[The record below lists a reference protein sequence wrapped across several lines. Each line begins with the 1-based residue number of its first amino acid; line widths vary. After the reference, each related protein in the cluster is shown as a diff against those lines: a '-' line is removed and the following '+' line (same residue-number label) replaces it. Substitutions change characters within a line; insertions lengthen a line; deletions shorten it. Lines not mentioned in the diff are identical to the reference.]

1 MAPHAL
7 RRLIFLAFTTMNI
20 IVRAYVTVSS
30 TTATTCRRFRDAA
43 AFRRYLTTTILIVGK
58 KNGGED
64 FIDQG
69 CALYEKRL
77 RPTMTVNTVFL
88 KSDEALVDA
97 ALSAKGTVMALDETG
112 NEYTSRAFSDV
123 VFKGLEDGGA
133 ALTFVVGGAYGLPP
147 EIKNAAKF
155 QHNFISLSRMTWT
168 HQMAR
173 LLLLEQLYRAAEIRK
188 GTSYHKD

>member
-1 MAPHAL
+1 MRCVVLPLFLLAMLGHAFL
-7 RRLIFLAFTTMNI
+7 IPRRLP
-20 IVRAYVTVSS
+20 
-30 TTATTCRRFRDAA
+30 TTAVRRF
-43 AFRRYLTTTILIVGK
+43 LTTTILIVGK
-58 KNGGED
+58 KNGGES
-64 FIDQG
+64 FIDEG

-97 ALSAKGTVMALDETG
+97 AMAAKGTVMALDESG
-112 NEYTSRAFSDV
+112 KEYTSREFSDV

-133 ALTFVVGGAYGLPP
+133 ALTFIVGGAYGLPP
-147 EIKNAAKF
+147 EIKGAAKF
-155 QHNFISLSRMTWT
+155 QPFISLSRMTWT